1 MVKYESPI
9 IELKH
14 LNLRPYT
21 GSNPANQ
28 ARHPTAG
35 QRDDQLKTGSRPDIF
50 SPVGQADK
58 TETTERVSKI
68 ALMHARLSEAA
79 ASWQDQTRFHA

>member
-21 GSNPANQ
+21 GSNPA
-28 ARHPTAG
+28 
-35 QRDDQLKTGSRPDIF
+35 
-50 SPVGQADK
+50 
-58 TETTERVSKI
+58 
-68 ALMHARLSEAA
+68 
-79 ASWQDQTRFHA
+79 

>member
-21 GSNPANQ
+21 RLTRPNHAMQPPAGRRTASLYFMKTRLLQ
-28 ARHPTAG
+28 AT
-35 QRDDQLKTGSRPDIF
+35 L
-50 SPVGQADK
+50 
-58 TETTERVSKI
+58 
-68 ALMHARLSEAA
+68 ALAMCG
-79 ASWQDQTRFHA
+79 